1 MRISSIEEYG
11 LRCLITLAV
20 KGRDEQLTIPEIA
33 QKEGL
38 SEPYVGKILS
48 SLKKG
53 KLIKSVRGRNGGFS
67 IARDPEKITLL
78 EAVTTLGGP
87 LIEHD
92 HCNKY
97 TGLLEKCVHFDC
109 CSVRYVLG
117 GLVEYIGEFL
127 SNTTLANIMKDHE
140 LNNKE
145 WMAGISKSFNAPV
158 SAQTASDS
166 TKQRG
171 FEI

>member
-11 LRCLITLAV
+11 LRCLIALGTQG
-20 KGRDEQLTIPEIA
+20 KEKQLTIPELA
-33 QKEGL
+33 QIEGL

-48 SLKKG
+48 LLKKG

-67 IARDPEKITLL
+67 LSRPPDKISLL
-78 EAVTTLGGP
+78 EAITTLGGP

-97 TGLLEKCVHFDC
+97 TGLLERCVHYDC

-117 GLVEYIGEFL
+117 GVIEYIGEFL
-127 SNTTLANIMKDHE
+127 TKTTLADVIKSHE
-140 LNNKE
+140 MSNHE
-145 WMAGISKSFNAPV
+145 WLAAIPETFTAPLKSAV
-158 SAQTASDS
+158 ASGE
-166 TKQRG
+166 K

>member
-11 LRCLITLAV
+11 LRCLITLASQG
-20 KGRDEQLTIPEIA
+20 KDEQLTIPEIA

-48 SLKKG
+48 LLKKG

-67 IARDPEKITLL
+67 LSRTPEKISLL

-117 GLVEYIGEFL
+117 GLIEYIGEFL
-127 SNTTLANIMKDHE
+127 SKTTLADVMKNHE
-140 LNNKE
+140 LSNKE
-145 WMAGISKSFNAPV
+145 WLAGISKSY
-158 SAQTASDS
+158 SASLDASS
-166 TKQRG
+166 AGVTKQSE